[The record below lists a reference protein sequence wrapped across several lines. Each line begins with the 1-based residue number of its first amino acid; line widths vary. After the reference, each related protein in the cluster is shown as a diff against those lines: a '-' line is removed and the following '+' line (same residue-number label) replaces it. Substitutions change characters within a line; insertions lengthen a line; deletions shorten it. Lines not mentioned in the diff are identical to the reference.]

1 MYTRFMSLNVK
12 NADTLSLITAL
23 ATRLKTTKVQ
33 AINDAVAMR
42 LQSLDRP
49 ARPDVDSLLE
59 AIWTDQTPADR
70 QAVQDRMA
78 ELYDEKGLLA

>member
-1 MYTRFMSLNVK
+1 MSLNVK
-12 NADTLSLITAL
+12 NTDTLGLITAL

-49 ARPDVDSLLE
+49 ACPDVDSLLE
-59 AIWTDQTPADR
+59 AIWADQTPDEK
-70 QAVQDRMA
+70 QAVRDRMA
-78 ELYDEKGLLA
+78 ELYDEKGLPT